1 MSRKNNNWMSN
12 VKNMNERANN
22 NMPWLSRNVAN
33 GMRSEHK
40 KVPNLT
46 AKNVPNT
53 PNMNWNNNWN
63 NKSSNRNTK
72 NNRNRKNK
80 TNKNNNNN
88 RKNKTIKNYRN

>member
-1 MSRKNNNWMSN
+1 MSRNNNWMSN
-12 VKNMNERANN
+12 VKNINERANN

-46 AKNVPNT
+46 AKNIPNT
-53 PNMNWNNNWN
+53 PNMNWNNNNWN

-72 NNRNRKNK
+72 KNK
-80 TNKNNNNN
+80 TNKNNNNNN